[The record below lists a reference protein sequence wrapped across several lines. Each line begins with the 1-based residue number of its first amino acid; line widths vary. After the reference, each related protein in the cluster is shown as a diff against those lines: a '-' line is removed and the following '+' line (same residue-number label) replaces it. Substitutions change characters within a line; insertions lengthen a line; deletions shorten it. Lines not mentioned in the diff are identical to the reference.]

1 MEADGYKG
9 ARVRRTSSLRPPFGQ
24 RCLSW
29 SVRVAACIALL
40 QANARAAPTPASAA
54 EEIKQ
59 DPPEPFKPAPDQP
72 VDEDASGTLL
82 VPLVLY
88 TPETH
93 LGLGGF
99 FVHFFRLGTE
109 DDSRLSSIAA
119 LGIATTRQQFIME
132 LHPDFY
138 LLADDLHLFGKLE
151 YQRYPDSFWGIG
163 NAAEDAR
170 EERYDR
176 ERLRFRG
183 SAQYRLAGPFYA
195 GLATDLML
203 YRGVYTTVDGIFATQ
218 DIPGE
223 AGGFT
228 SGLGPT
234 LTFDSRDN
242 TVGPRS
248 GYLLNGSFLY
258 FGEPL
263 GSRYTFVK
271 STLDL
276 RYYLETFPR
285 QVLGLRFH
293 GEAHG
298 GAVPYYQLALLGG
311 DDLLRGY
318 YLGRYRDE
326 ALVALEVEYRYPLI
340 WRFSGVAF
348 AGVGAIAGAADELIG
363 VPLRP
368 AGGLGLRFAINQRER
383 LNLRLDVGVGPGT
396 YGFYF
401 MVGEAF

>member
-1 MEADGYKG
+1 M
-9 ARVRRTSSLRPPFGQ
+9 RRTSSPRPLARP
-24 RCLSW
+24 RCLAW
-29 SVRVAACIALL
+29 SVRCAAVAALL
-40 QANARAAPTPASAA
+40 QSNVTAAPTPASAA
-54 EEIKQ
+54 EEVKQ
-59 DPPEPFKPAPDQP
+59 DPPAPFKPANDQP
-72 VDEDASGTLL
+72 VAEDASGTLL

-99 FVHFFRLGTE
+99 FVHFFRLGTH
-109 DDSRLSSIAA
+109 DFSRLSSLAA

-138 LLADDLHLFGKLE
+138 LLGDDLHLFGKLE

-163 NAAEDAR
+163 NTAEDAR

-203 YRGVYTTVDGIFATQ
+203 YRGVYTTVDGNFATQ

-234 LTFDSRDN
+234 LTLDSRDN
-242 TVGPRS
+242 TVGPRT
-248 GYLLNGSFLY
+248 GYLLNASFLY

-276 RYYLETFPR
+276 RYYVETFPR
-285 QVLGLRFH
+285 HVLGLRFH

-298 GAVPYYQLALLGG
+298 GNVPYYQLGLLGG

-326 ALVALEVEYRYPLI
+326 ALVALEAEYRYPLI

-348 AGVGAIAGAADELIG
+348 MGVGAVAGAADELIG

-368 AGGLGLRFAINQRER
+368 AAGLGLRFAINQRER
-383 LNLRLDVGVGPGT
+383 LNLRLDFGVGPGT
-396 YGFYF
+396 YGIYF

>member
-1 MEADGYKG
+1 LEAEEYKG
-9 ARVRRTSSLRPPFGQ
+9 
-24 RCLSW
+24 
-29 SVRVAACIALL
+29 VRVPLPAPPKSRARLAALCGVTVAALTL
-40 QANARAAPTPASAA
+40 QRSAAALPAPASAA
-54 EEIKQ
+54 EEIGE
-59 DPPEPFKPAPDQP
+59 DPPVAFEPARSERA
-72 VDEDASGTLL
+72 DEDRSGTLL
-82 VPLVLY
+82 VPLLLY

-99 FVHFFRLGTE
+99 FVHFFRLGRS

-132 LHPDFY
+132 AHPDFY
-138 LLADDLHLFGKLE
+138 LFADDLHLYGKLE

-183 SAQYRLAGPFYA
+183 SLQYRLYGPLYG
-195 GLATDLML
+195 GLGSDLMI

-223 AGGFT
+223 SGGFT
-228 SGLGPT
+228 AGLGPT
-234 LTFDSRDN
+234 LTFDTRDN
-242 TVGPRS
+242 TVSPRK
-248 GYLLNGSFLY
+248 GYLLNASFLY
-258 FGEPL
+258 FGAPL
-263 GSRYTFVK
+263 GSRYDFVK

-276 RYYLETFPR
+276 RYYIATFPR
-285 QVLGLRFH
+285 QVLALRFH
-293 GEAHG
+293 GEGHG
-298 GAVPYYQLALLGG
+298 GDVPYYQLALLGG
-311 DDLLRGY
+311 DDLMRGY

-326 ALVALEVEYRYPLI
+326 ALASFELEYRYPLF

-348 AGVGAIAGAADELIG
+348 AGVGAVAGALDELVG

-368 AGGLGLRFAINQRER
+368 AVGAGLRFSLNQRER
-383 LNLRLDVGVGPGT
+383 LNLRLDAGVGPGT
-396 YGFYF
+396 YGIYF